1 MVAPPA
7 KRPRVLLAEDDRDL
21 RVMLERMLGTF
32 ADVQSFED
40 GMAAYQALKD
50 GARPDVIVT
59 DMMMPR
65 LDGLGLMRRVKA
77 DADLA
82 RIPIIVL
89 TAKGSPKDVIA
100 GINSG
105 ARHYLTKPFKS
116 DELIDKVKKVLRVA

>member
-1 MVAPPA
+1 
-7 KRPRVLLAEDDRDL
+7 
-21 RVMLERMLGTF
+21 MLERMLGTF